1 MTTLWV
7 TAKGYLLRVQSESE
21 VALLVP
27 VPYPMILPSDWPHCE
42 AQASL
47 EPSS

>member
-21 VALLVP
+21 MALLVP
-27 VPYPMILPSDWPHCE
+27 VPYPMISLPTDLTVRPR
-42 AQASL
+42 QV
-47 EPSS
+47 